1 MKEGDT
7 EILIECVKYERSE
20 DFKLHVDTGWSWR
33 HVRVWPATLDRL
45 EKEGFLTTKTH
56 NESYHGYGVTALGR
70 QVVTGS
76 LLDPI
81 NGTEASANQKTYDD
95 SNVVAF
101 LNDDEINRIIN
112 QTLREH
118 YKESTGKKRL
128 PKDFPD
134 YVLTFT
140 EGGEA
145 NAIATAISIAQNE
158 KTTKFLKAKYGR
170 IFNG

>member
-20 DFKLHVDTGWSWR
+20 DFKVHIDTGWSWR

-45 EKEGFLTTKTH
+45 EKEGFLATKIY
-56 NESYHGYGVTALGR
+56 NESYHGYMVTAMGN

-76 LLDPI
+76 LLAPVQ
-81 NGTEASANQKTYDD
+81 QKSHDD

-101 LNDDEINRIIN
+101 LNDDEINRIIDKA
-112 QTLREH
+112 LREH
-118 YKESTGKKRL
+118 FKDSHEVKRL
-128 PKDFPD
+128 PKGYLD
-134 YVLTFT
+134 YALMFT

-158 KTTKFLKAKYGR
+158 KTTKFLKAKYGEM
-170 IFNG
+170 FK